1 MSSND
6 TSFHTINCWMQPEPV
21 ALERMLQVVRKR
33 GFRVERFAAEHDKGR
48 LRLRLSCSGSS
59 CPDML
64 RAQLDKL
71 HGVQSV
77 CLLPGA
83 STASNDRLSAVMP
96 AQSAV

>member
-1 MSSND
+1 MSMND
-6 TSFHTINCWMQPEPV
+6 KPLHTMTCCIKPETA
-21 ALERMLQVVRKR
+21 ALERILQVVRKR
-33 GFRVERFAAEHDKGR
+33 GFSVERFTAEHDKGR
-48 LRLRLSCSGSS
+48 LRIRLSCSGSR

>member
-1 MSSND
+1 M
-6 TSFHTINCWMQPEPV
+6 TCCIKPETA
-21 ALERMLQVVRKR
+21 ALERILQVVRKR
-33 GFRVERFAAEHDKGR
+33 GFSVERFTAEHDKGR
-48 LRLRLSCSGSS
+48 LRIRLSCSGSR